1 MNKVTAIGT
10 KLNVLAVSRAI
21 ANNHRSITVTTVNVT
36 MLSNVHQITAT
47 TVNQPIAIKVGVKIS
62 KSLAP
67 GVNLLE
73 AIRPRMVAV

>member
-1 MNKVTAIGT
+1 
-10 KLNVLAVSRAI
+10 
-21 ANNHRSITVTTVNVT
+21 